1 MQVDMEKFWDKLID
15 WLALPAI
22 IAVIVL
28 ALFALTYVD
37 DVYDAVRRAG
47 GYQTPSVQYQND
59 LNSNYDP
66 PDCGGRSC
74 GR

>member
-1 MQVDMEKFWDKLID
+1 MQMEKFRSDLFEWVVA
-15 WLALPAI
+15 LAALA
-22 IAVIVL
+22 VL
-28 ALFALTYVD
+28 ALALYALTYVD
-37 DVYDAVRRAG
+37 DVYG
-47 GYQTPSVQYQND
+47 GLREAWGDRTPSVQYQND